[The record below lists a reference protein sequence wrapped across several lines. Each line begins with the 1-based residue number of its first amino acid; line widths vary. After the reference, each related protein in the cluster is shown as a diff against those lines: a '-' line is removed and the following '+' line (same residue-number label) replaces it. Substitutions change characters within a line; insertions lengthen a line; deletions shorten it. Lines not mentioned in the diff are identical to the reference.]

1 MQDFRLNVFYA
12 VASHLSFT
20 KAANELFITQ
30 PAVTKNIKELETEYA
45 IRLFERKGN
54 KIILTTAVKILL
66 TYTEQIRELYQ
77 RASFDL
83 NLLNDK
89 YSGQIKLGAS
99 TTIGQYILPPLL
111 AKFYQSFPEI
121 HISLLNDNTENIEA
135 ALEEHKITLG
145 IVEGKTH
152 HKQLKYIPFIED
164 EIVAV
169 VHNKSKL
176 AGKESVD
183 LKKLTTIPIVLR
195 ERGSGTLEVIEDALG
210 KKDIKLNQLTIAMYL
225 GSTESIKLFL
235 SNIDCIGFVS
245 VAAVAK
251 EITNGEFKI
260 INIKDLN
267 IKRSFYFVHLQGKT
281 DGLTEKFMRY
291 IVHHYNQK

>member
-54 KIILTTAVKILL
+54 KIILTTAGKILL

-111 AKFYQSFPEI
+111 AKFYQSFPDFFLQYHCTVPFDYANLI
-121 HISLLNDNTENIEA
+121 LA
-135 ALEEHKITLG
+135 
-145 IVEGKTH
+145 VE
-152 HKQLKYIPFIED
+152 
-164 EIVAV
+164 
-169 VHNKSKL
+169 
-176 AGKESVD
+176 
-183 LKKLTTIPIVLR
+183 
-195 ERGSGTLEVIEDALG
+195 
-210 KKDIKLNQLTIAMYL
+210 
-225 GSTESIKLFL
+225 LF
-235 SNIDCIGFVS
+235 FV
-245 VAAVAK
+245 VAAAP
-251 EITNGEFKI
+251 
-260 INIKDLN
+260 
-267 IKRSFYFVHLQGKT
+267 Q
-281 DGLTEKFMRY
+281 TEKRAFSLALLAKVLPSSNY
-291 IVHHYNQK
+291 QLIDLFAL